1 MNGWTNENA
10 GELRKALLLLAYLF
24 FVTAASAI
32 GRTAADTLFLSNFDN
47 SALSAMYLPQALV
60 MIAAG
65 ILFQRYVHKVRLH
78 QLILALIPSIS
89 LLVLLSRIGV
99 GLELRWVL
107 PVIYIGYDVFNFL
120 MIVCFWQFATS
131 IMDQRKAK
139 RMIGIVGS
147 GGIVGG
153 ILSGFGIRLAAPLI
167 GTPNLIYAY
176 AIFQLLALAVFL
188 ILLRQN
194 TPASPGSGTGQ
205 IAGTPDRRQ
214 ASGLFRNVPHL
225 KYMAILSAALVL
237 SLTLIDYQF
246 KAILRDTLQND
257 ELAGFMGMFLGFSGV
272 VALLV
277 QLLVSGRVMA
287 KFGVITALLVF
298 PIVLATG
305 SFGLLALP
313 VLGMAVVLKG
323 SDKVV
328 GDTLYASVSQFIMFP
343 IRQEWRAKAKG
354 FMDGIVR
361 NGAKGLAAVCLLLFT
376 QLLAVEQ
383 LSYIV
388 LILLGIAIFSAFKVK
403 KAYMVTLMESLRSGS
418 ASLERSE
425 LNFMDTASLRVLTDA
440 LANPDPRQVLY
451 ALSILR
457 GLDFF
462 DLAGQLPA
470 LLKHDSAEVRAAALA
485 DIARLTPPELES
497 LTRSMVH
504 ASDTRVKTQALLAL
518 AAYGREEDLD
528 ALTAHLEESDT
539 DVQTATIAA
548 LIKYYGVEG
557 MFRAVGKLK
566 QLLDSSMEEER
577 MSIASLFGTIG
588 IQSFYKPLLA
598 LLQDDSPRVV
608 NRALQSAATLH
619 APQLVPAILP
629 SLLNSHTRRS
639 AIDAL
644 AAYED
649 EAIVT
654 QLQPYLADREL
665 SLPLYQVYEQIGTQ
679 QAFDLLTG
687 RYEDADYDQRDR
699 LLESLVRMNKQ
710 RLEIRREDAE
720 RFILAETELYAAFA
734 EHAAAVQPSNDS
746 EQVLQIL
753 DELRIRAARRAFGWL
768 MLLED
773 EQTIRMIGHNWQ
785 EGDGARQANAA
796 EALDQLLQGSLR
808 SAMAAM
814 VAAPRIIVR
823 SARRAEESD
832 ASMQW
837 LLNQPDTWLVDNLR
851 YLAGSHEPEEQM
863 REHMTRVSALK
874 QVPLLHSLSSRE
886 LSIIAT
892 RLKAAAY
899 EAGSDLI
906 REGELGRSMM
916 IVHRGRV
923 AVEQGG
929 RRLNELGPYECVGEM
944 ALLREGVRMATIRA
958 LDSVQAWEL
967 TSSDF
972 YDMMMSQPGIAVE
985 MMKLLSRRLRLALDR
1000 GESVPPAAAGRDSAR
1015 LQSTSA
1021 ELAHTDEAILRRVIV
1036 LQQIELFADL
1046 SLEEIVELAR
1056 AVDEA
1061 EYEPG
1066 ESICRDGEF
1075 GDAMYGIIE
1084 GEVSVHKGPDAIA
1097 RLSEGEC
1104 FGEMAV
1110 IDSGPRSADCTA
1122 LTRTLLLRLHK
1133 DQVLAFCFT
1142 NVEILQR
1149 FMRVLAKRLHG
1160 LQASETAARTMV
1172 TK

>member
-1 MNGWTNENA
+1 MIAWKSEDS
-10 GELRKALLLLAYLF
+10 GELKKALLLLAYLF

-47 SALSAMYLPQALV
+47 SALSAMYLPQAIV
-60 MIAAG
+60 MIVAG

-78 QLILALIPSIS
+78 YLILALIPSIS

-131 IMDQRKAK
+131 VMDQRKAK

-176 AIFQLLALAVFL
+176 ALFQLLALGIFL
-188 ILLRQN
+188 LLLRQN
-194 TPASPGSGTGQ
+194 SPSSSGASAGQSSGAQ
-205 IAGTPDRRQ
+205 DKRHS
-214 ASGLFRNVPHL
+214 SGLFRNVPHL
-225 KYMAILSAALVL
+225 KYMAILSASLVL
-237 SLTLIDYQF
+237 ALTLIDYQF

-257 ELAGFMGMFLGFSGV
+257 ELAGFMGTFLGFSGLI
-272 VALLV
+272 ALLV

-287 KFGVITALLVF
+287 KFGVITALLIF

-361 NGAKGLAAVCLLLFT
+361 NGAKGLAAVCLLVFT

-388 LILLGIAIFSAFKVK
+388 LMLLGASIFAAFKVK
-403 KAYMVTLMESLRSGS
+403 KAYLSTLMESLRSGGT
-418 ASLERSE
+418 SLEKSE
-425 LNFMDTASLRVLTDA
+425 LNFMDMASLRVLTDS
-440 LANPDPRQVLY
+440 LASPDPRQALY

-462 DLAGQLPA
+462 DLAEQLPR
-470 LLKHDSAEVRAAALA
+470 LLQHSSTEVRAAALA
-485 DIARLTPPELES
+485 DIARLTPPELETM
-497 LTRSMVH
+497 TRSMIH
-504 ASDTRVKTQALLAL
+504 SPDAQVKTQALLAL

-528 ALTAHLEESDT
+528 MLTQHLDAPDT
-539 DVQTATIAA
+539 DVQTAAIAA

-566 QLLDSSMEEER
+566 QLLDSSLEEER

-608 NRALQSAATLH
+608 VRALHAAATLR

-629 SLLNSHTRRS
+629 ALLDSHTRRH
-639 AIDAL
+639 AVDAL

-649 EAIVT
+649 DAI
-654 QLQPYLADREL
+654 LDRLKPYLADKEL
-665 SLPLYQVYEQIGTQ
+665 ALPLYQVYEQIGTQ
-679 QAFDLLTG
+679 QSFDLLTAV
-687 RYEDADYDQRDR
+687 YADADYDRKDR
-699 LLESLVRMNKQ
+699 ILDSLIRMNKQ
-710 RLEIRREDAE
+710 RFDVRRSDAE
-720 RFILAETELYAAFA
+720 RFIHAEIELYAQLA
-734 EHAAAVQPSNDS
+734 EHAAAIPHTADA

-753 DELRIRAARRAFGWL
+753 DELRSRAARRVFGWL

-773 EQTIRMIGHNWQ
+773 DRTIRMISHNWQ

-808 SAMAAM
+808 TAMAAM
-814 VAAPRIIVR
+814 MAAPRTIVR
-823 SARRAEESD
+823 STRRTEETE

-837 LLNQPDTWLVDNLR
+837 LLNQPDAWLVDNLR
-851 YLAGSHEPEEQM
+851 YLTRPHESYGHM
-863 REHMTRVSALK
+863 KEHMDRVTALK
-874 QVPLLHSLSSRE
+874 HVPLLQSLSSRE

-892 RLKAAAY
+892 RLKAIAY
-899 EAGSDLI
+899 EAGSVLI
-906 REGELGRSMM
+906 REGELGNSML

-923 AVEQGG
+923 AVDQGE

-944 ALLREGVRMATIRA
+944 ALLREGIRMATIRA
-958 LDSVQAWEL
+958 LESVQVWEL
-967 TSSDF
+967 RSSDF
-972 YDMMMSQPGIAVE
+972 YDMMMNQPGIAVE
-985 MMKLLSRRLRLALDR
+985 MMKLLSRRLRLALAR
-1000 GESVPPAAAGRDSAR
+1000 GEVNPDAAAERGPSR
-1015 LQSTSA
+1015 LQSTST
-1021 ELAHTDEAILRRVIV
+1021 ELAHTDEAIIRRVIV

-1046 SLEEIVELAR
+1046 SLDEIVQLAR

-1066 ESICRDGEF
+1066 ESICREGEF
-1075 GDAMYGIIE
+1075 GDSMYGIIE
-1084 GEVSVHKGPDAIA
+1084 GDVKVHKGADAIA
-1097 RLSEGEC
+1097 RLSGGEC
-1104 FGEMAV
+1104 FGEMAI

-1122 LTRTLLLRLHK
+1122 ITRTLLLRLHK
-1133 DQVLAFCFT
+1133 DQVLAFCFQ

-1149 FMRVLAKRLHG
+1149 FMRVLANRLHG
-1160 LQASETAARTMV
+1160 LQSAEMAAAASDER
-1172 TK
+1172 

>member
-1 MNGWTNENA
+1 MKAWKSEDA

-47 SALSAMYLPQALV
+47 SALSAMYLPQAIV

-65 ILFQRYVHKVRLH
+65 ILLQRYIHKIRLH
-78 QLILALIPSIS
+78 RLILTIIPGIS

-188 ILLRQN
+188 ILLRRNAAAAAGAGISQ
-194 TPASPGSGTGQ
+194 SPGT
-205 IAGTPDRRQ
+205 TDRRH

-257 ELAGFMGMFLGFSGV
+257 ELAGFMGMFLGISGV

-313 VLGMAVVLKG
+313 VLGMAVALKG

-388 LILLGIAIFSAFKVK
+388 LALLGIAVIAAFKVK

-440 LANPDPRQVLY
+440 LSHPDPRQALY

-462 DLAGQLPA
+462 DLAGQLPG
-470 LLKHDSAEVRAAALA
+470 LLAHGSAEVRAAALA
-485 DIARLTPPELES
+485 DIARLTPPELETM
-497 LTRSMVH
+497 TRSMIH

-528 ALTAHLEESDT
+528 ALTEHLEAADT
-539 DVQTATIAA
+539 DVQTAAIAA

-566 QLLDSSMEEER
+566 QLFDSSLEDER
-577 MSIASLFGTIG
+577 SAIASLFGTIG

-608 NRALQSAATLH
+608 NRALQSAATLR

-629 SLLNSHTRRS
+629 SLLNSPTRRS

-649 EAIVT
+649 DAILA
-654 QLQPYLADREL
+654 QLNPYLTDREL
-665 SLPLYQVYEQIGTQ
+665 APPLYEVYELIGTQ
-679 QAFDLLTG
+679 QAFDLLTAA
-687 RYEDADYDQRDR
+687 YADADYDQRDR
-699 LLESLVRMNKQ
+699 MLDSLVRMNKHPLNIQ
-710 RLEIRREDAE
+710 REDAE

-734 EHAAAVQPSNDS
+734 EHAAAIQPSSES
-746 EQVLQIL
+746 EQVLQIV
-753 DELRIRAARRAFGWL
+753 DELRARAAERAFGWL

-796 EALDQLLQGSLR
+796 EALDQLLQGTLR

-814 VAAPRIIVR
+814 TAAPRQIVR
-823 SARRAEESD
+823 SARHAED
-832 ASMQW
+832 VGASMQW
-837 LLNQPDTWLVDNLR
+837 LLNQPDAWLVDNLR
-851 YLAGSHEPEEQM
+851 YLAGSDDSRERM
-863 REHMTRVSALK
+863 KEHMARVAALK
-874 QVPLLHSLSSRE
+874 QVPLLQSLSSRE

-892 RLKAAAY
+892 RLKATVY
-899 EAGSDLI
+899 GAGSELI
-906 REGELGRSMM
+906 REGEVGRSMM
-916 IVHRGRV
+916 IVHQGRV

-929 RRLNELGPYECVGEM
+929 RRLNELGLYECVGEM

-972 YDMMMSQPGIAVE
+972 YDMMMSRPGIAVE
-985 MMKLLSRRLRLALDR
+985 MMKLLSRRLRQALVR
-1000 GESVPPAAAGRDSAR
+1000 GNPQLPAAAERDSDRMRSAE
-1015 LQSTSA
+1015 A
-1021 ELAHTDEAILRRVIV
+1021 ELAHTDEAIIRRVIV

-1046 SLEEIVELAR
+1046 SLDEIVQLAR

-1061 EYEPG
+1061 EYAPG
-1066 ESICRDGEF
+1066 ESICREGEF
-1075 GDAMYGIIE
+1075 GDTMYGIIE
-1084 GEVSVHKGPDAIA
+1084 GEVSVHKGTDPIA
-1097 RLSEGEC
+1097 RLAGGEC

-1122 LTRTLLLRLHK
+1122 VTRTLLLRLHK
-1133 DQVLAFCFT
+1133 DQVLAFCFQ

-1149 FMRVLAKRLHG
+1149 FMRVLANRLHG
-1160 LQASETAARTMV
+1160 LQSGEASAAAADR
-1172 TK
+1172 